1 MLYSFASCRFSYWWK
16 IMVEEKSEPS
26 SSDEERSQLPDEP
39 IPAKLSRGQVV
50 VDGELASVLYEAGY
64 YGTLK
69 GKTKLVLEPE
79 EALLLARRQRIVV
92 SAPKMGALE
101 FSTLLEQLA
110 EKRHGLWTRF
120 LVYSDLRSRGYVVR
134 TGYGKGLLFRVY
146 PRGAKLNEATAKYFV
161 CAISEGSPLKV
172 GELDAFSKQ
181 AKRNRKKLM
190 LAVLD
195 RQGETTYYLVSPAD
209 IVAEK

>member
-1 MLYSFASCRFSYWWK
+1 MVDEKPENSASG
-16 IMVEEKSEPS
+16 
-26 SSDEERSQLPDEP
+26 DERVQLPDEP
-39 IPAKLSRGQVV
+39 IEAKLRRGKVTV
-50 VDGELASVLYEAGY
+50 EGEAASVLYEAGY

-69 GKTKLVLEPE
+69 SPTRLVLEPE
-79 EALLLARRQRIVV
+79 EALLLARRQRISVKKTQEKV
-92 SAPKMGALE
+92 LE
-101 FSTLLEQLA
+101 FSALLDELT
-110 EKRHGLWTRF
+110 ESRPRLWTRF

-146 PRGAKLNEATAKYFV
+146 PRGAKLNKATAQYFV
-161 CAISEGSPLKV
+161 CAISEGTPLKV

-209 IVAEK
+209 IVAEKK

>member
-1 MLYSFASCRFSYWWK
+1 MPEKNRIEVTAP
-16 IMVEEKSEPS
+16 EE
-26 SSDEERSQLPDEP
+26 DRQQLPEEP
-39 IPAKLSRGQVV
+39 IPAKLTRGRVV
-50 VDGELASVLYEAGY
+50 VSGEFAPVLYEAGY
-64 YGTLK
+64 YGTLE
-69 GKTKLVLEPE
+69 GQAKLVLEPE
-79 EALLLARRQRIVV
+79 GTLLLTRRQRIQVLDT
-92 SAPKMGALE
+92 KGTELD
-101 FSTLLEQLA
+101 FSEVLEQLG
-110 EKRHGLWTRF
+110 ESRPNLWTRF

-161 CAISEGSPLKV
+161 CAISEGAPLKV
-172 GELDAFSKQ
+172 TELDAYSKQ

>member
-1 MLYSFASCRFSYWWK
+1 MTGEK
-16 IMVEEKSEPS
+16 QVEKTPPDS
-26 SSDEERSQLPDEP
+26 ERSQLPDEA
-39 IPAKLSRGQVV
+39 IPAKFVRGRVV
-50 VDGELASVLYEAGY
+50 VKGEYAPVVYEAGY

-69 GKTKLVLEPE
+69 GTDKLTLEPE
-79 EALLLARRQRIVV
+79 EALLLTRRQRIQVHDTEGV
-92 SAPKMGALE
+92 ELE
-101 FSTLLEQLA
+101 FSDLLERLA
-110 EKRHGLWTRF
+110 EGQPGLWTRF

-172 GELDAFSKQ
+172 AELDAFSKQ

-195 RQGETTYYLVSPAD
+195 RQGETTYYLVAHAD
-209 IVAEK
+209 LVAER

>member
-1 MLYSFASCRFSYWWK
+1 
-16 IMVEEKSEPS
+16 MVEEKPKPPS
-26 SSDEERSQLPDEP
+26 SEEERSQLPDEP
-39 IPAKLSRGQVV
+39 IPAKFSRGKVV

-69 GKTKLVLEPE
+69 GNTRLVLEPE
-79 EALLLARRQRIVV
+79 EVLLLARRQRIVV
-92 SAPKMGALE
+92 LEPKTGVLE
-101 FSTLLEQLA
+101 FSMLLEQLA
-110 EKRHGLWTRF
+110 ENRPGLWTRF

>member
-1 MLYSFASCRFSYWWK
+1 
-16 IMVEEKSEPS
+16 MVDEKPDSS
-26 SSDEERSQLPDEP
+26 SSDEERMQLPDEP
-39 IPAKLSRGQVV
+39 IPAKFSRGTVV
-50 VDGELASVLYEAGY
+50 VEGELASVLFEAGY

-69 GKTKLVLEPE
+69 SKSKLVLEPE

-92 SAPKMGALE
+92 SESKEGELE
-101 FSTLLEQLA
+101 FSALLEHLA
-110 EKRHGLWTRF
+110 GGRPGLWTRF

-161 CAISEGSPLKV
+161 CAISEGSPLNV
-172 GELDAFSKQ
+172 RELDAFSKQ

>member
-1 MLYSFASCRFSYWWK
+1 MTD
-16 IMVEEKSEPS
+16 EKSLEVKTPE
-26 SSDEERSQLPDEP
+26 DERSQLPDES
-39 IPAKLSRGQVV
+39 IPARFSRGRVIVKGAQ
-50 VDGELASVLYEAGY
+50 ASLLYEAGY

-69 GKTKLVLEPE
+69 NGDKLILEPE
-79 EALLLARRQRIVV
+79 EVLLLVRRQRLQV
-92 SAPKMGALE
+92 SDSKGTKFE
-101 FSTLLEQLA
+101 FADLLEQLG
-110 EKRHGLWTRF
+110 ERHSGLWTRF

-161 CAISEGSPLKV
+161 CVISEGVPLKV
-172 GELDAFSKQ
+172 TEIETFSKQ

-195 RQGETTYYLVSPAD
+195 RQGETTYYLVAPAD

>member
-1 MLYSFASCRFSYWWK
+1 MAEKQQPASEDDR
-16 IMVEEKSEPS
+16 PH
-26 SSDEERSQLPDEP
+26 LPDEP
-39 IPAKLSRGQVV
+39 IPAKLTRGKVIV
-50 VDGELASVLYEAGY
+50 EGEYARTLFEIGY
-64 YGTLK
+64 YGTVK
-69 GKTKLVLEPE
+69 AEQKLELEPE
-79 EALLLARRQRIVV
+79 EALLLARRQRIAV
-92 SAPKMGALE
+92 SKPKIGSLD
-101 FSTLLEQLA
+101 FSSLLGQLA
-110 EKRHGLWTRF
+110 EGRPGLWTRF

-146 PRGAKLNEATAKYFV
+146 PRGAKLNEATAQYFV

-172 GELDAFSKQ
+172 EELEAFSRQ

>member
-1 MLYSFASCRFSYWWK
+1 MAD
-16 IMVEEKSEPS
+16 EKSEGS
-26 SSDEERSQLPDEP
+26 TSEEERVQLPDEP
-39 IPAKLSRGQVV
+39 IPAKLSRGKVV
-50 VDGELASVLYEAGY
+50 VDGELASILYEAGY

-69 GKTKLVLEPE
+69 EKTRLIIEPE

-92 SAPKMGALE
+92 SAATKGALD
-101 FSTLLEQLA
+101 FSELLERLA
-110 EKRHGLWTRF
+110 EGRPGLWTRY

-161 CAISEGSPLKV
+161 CAISEGTPLKV
-172 GELDAFSKQ
+172 AELDAFSKQ

>member
-1 MLYSFASCRFSYWWK
+1 
-16 IMVEEKSEPS
+16 MVAEKPDPS
-26 SSDEERSQLPDEP
+26 SSEEERVQLPDEP
-39 IPAKLSRGQVV
+39 IAAKFSRGKVV
-50 VDGELASVLYEAGY
+50 VEGELASVLYEAGY

-69 GKTKLVLEPE
+69 SKTKLVLEPE

-92 SAPKMGALE
+92 REPKDQVLE
-101 FSTLLEQLA
+101 FSDLLEQLA
-110 EKRHGLWTRF
+110 DDRPGLWTRF

-161 CAISEGSPLKV
+161 CAISEGTPLKV

>member
-1 MLYSFASCRFSYWWK
+1 MA
-16 IMVEEKSEPS
+16 EENDEPS
-26 SSDEERSQLPDEP
+26 SSDEERSHLPDEP
-39 IPAKLSRGQVV
+39 IQAKLLRGKVV
-50 VDGELASVLYEAGY
+50 VTGEYAPVLYETGY

-69 GKTKLVLEPE
+69 SETTLVLEPE

-92 SAPKMGALE
+92 SDGAEGLLE
-101 FSTLLEQLA
+101 FSVLLERLG
-110 EKRHGLWTRF
+110 EGRSGLWTRF

-146 PRGAKLNEATAKYFV
+146 PRGAKLNESTAKYFV

-209 IVAEK
+209 IAAEK

>member
-1 MLYSFASCRFSYWWK
+1 MAGDK
-16 IMVEEKSEPS
+16 PVEKTPSES
-26 SSDEERSQLPDEP
+26 ERSTLPDDA
-39 IPAKLSRGQVV
+39 IPAKFVRGRVV
-50 VDGELASVLYEAGY
+50 VEGEYASVLYEAGY

-69 GKTKLVLEPE
+69 DTAKLILESE
-79 EALLLARRQRIVV
+79 EALLLTRRERIQVRDT
-92 SAPKMGALE
+92 KGAELE
-101 FSTLLEQLA
+101 FSALLERLA
-110 EKRHGLWTRF
+110 EGHPGLWTRF

-161 CAISEGSPLKV
+161 CAISVGSPLKV
-172 GELDAFSKQ
+172 TELDAFTKQ

-195 RQGETTYYLVSPAD
+195 RQGETTYYLVAPAD
-209 IVAEK
+209 IAAEK

>member
-1 MLYSFASCRFSYWWK
+1 MA
-16 IMVEEKSEPS
+16 EEKHEKSLAEK
-26 SSDEERSQLPDEP
+26 EGAQLPDEP
-39 IPAKLSRGQVV
+39 IHARLIRGKVV
-50 VDGELASVLYEAGY
+50 VKDEFAPLLYKAGY

-69 GKTKLVLEPE
+69 SQNRLVLEPE

-92 SAPKMGALE
+92 SETKGELLD
-101 FSTLLEQLA
+101 FSTLLERLGEGRA
-110 EKRHGLWTRF
+110 GLWTRF

-209 IVAEK
+209 IIAEK

>member
-1 MLYSFASCRFSYWWK
+1 MP
-16 IMVEEKSEPS
+16 EEKRTEASEE
-26 SSDEERSQLPDEP
+26 DRQQLPDEP
-39 IPAKLSRGQVV
+39 IPAKLTRGRVV
-50 VDGELASVLYEAGY
+50 VSGDFAPILYEAGF

-69 GKTKLVLEPE
+69 GQEKLVLEPE
-79 EALLLARRQRIVV
+79 ETLLLARRQRIQVLD
-92 SAPKMGALE
+92 AQGTELD
-101 FSTLLEQLA
+101 FSDLLEQLA
-110 EKRHGLWTRF
+110 EKRPGLWTRF

-146 PRGAKLNEATAKYFV
+146 PRGSKLNEATAKYFV
-161 CAISEGSPLKV
+161 CAISEGTPLKV
-172 GELDAFSKQ
+172 TELDAYSSQ

-209 IVAEK
+209 IVAEQ

>member
-1 MLYSFASCRFSYWWK
+1 VNKKGPDKTNQRPQ
-16 IMVEEKSEPS
+16 ESE
-26 SSDEERSQLPDEP
+26 RTQLPDEA
-39 IPAKLSRGQVV
+39 IPAKLVRRKVV
-50 VDGELASVLYEAGY
+50 VKGKFASMLYEAGY

-69 GKTKLVLEPE
+69 DPTKLVLEPE
-79 EALLLARRQRIVV
+79 EALLLARRQRIQILDTKGTV
-92 SAPKMGALE
+92 LE
-101 FSTLLEQLA
+101 FSELLDRLTEQ
-110 EKRHGLWTRF
+110 RSGLWTRF

-146 PRGAKLNEATAKYFV
+146 PRGAKLKKATAKYFV
-161 CAISEGSPLKV
+161 CAISEGSPLGV
-172 GELDAFSKQ
+172 SELETFSRQ

>member
-1 MLYSFASCRFSYWWK
+1 
-16 IMVEEKSEPS
+16 MVEEKSEPR

-92 SAPKMGALE
+92 SVPKMGVLE
-101 FSTLLEQLA
+101 FSMLLEQLA
-110 EKRHGLWTRF
+110 ENRPGLWTRF

>member
-1 MLYSFASCRFSYWWK
+1 MA
-16 IMVEEKSEPS
+16 EENEQRSSE
-26 SSDEERSQLPDEP
+26 EERSQLPDEP
-39 IPAKLSRGQVV
+39 IPAKLTRGKVIV
-50 VDGELASVLYEAGY
+50 EGEYAPLLYAIGY

-69 GKTKLVLEPE
+69 GAQKLVLEPE
-79 EALLLARRQRIVV
+79 EALLLARRQRIMV
-92 SAPKMGALE
+92 SLPKAESLE
-101 FSTLLEQLA
+101 FSSLLEHLS
-110 EKRHGLWTRF
+110 KGRPGLWTRF

-146 PRGAKLNEATAKYFV
+146 PRGAKLNEATAQYFV

-172 GELDAFSKQ
+172 EELDAFSKQ

>member
-1 MLYSFASCRFSYWWK
+1 MA
-16 IMVEEKSEPS
+16 EEKKVPPT
-26 SSDEERSQLPDEP
+26 SDEERSQLPDEP
-39 IPAKLSRGQVV
+39 IQAKITRGRVV
-50 VDGELASVLYEAGY
+50 VEGEYAPVLYEAGY

-69 GKTKLVLEPE
+69 GKQKLALEAE
-79 EALLLARRQRIVV
+79 EALLLARRQRIAV
-92 SAPKMGALE
+92 SEGKSGLLE
-101 FSTLLEQLA
+101 FSALLERLA
-110 EKRHGLWTRF
+110 EGRPGLWTRF

-146 PRGAKLNEATAKYFV
+146 PRGAKLNETTAKYFV

-172 GELDAFSKQ
+172 GELDAYSKQ
-181 AKRNRKKLM
+181 AKRDRKKLM

-209 IVAEK
+209 LVAEK

>member
-1 MLYSFASCRFSYWWK
+1 MTDKKRKKELPS
-16 IMVEEKSEPS
+16 EE
-26 SSDEERSQLPDEP
+26 DRVQLPDEP
-39 IPAKLSRGQVV
+39 VPAKLTRGRVV
-50 VDGELASVLYEAGY
+50 VVGEPAAVLYEAGY
-64 YGTLK
+64 YGTMKAQGQLD
-69 GKTKLVLEPE
+69 LEPE
-79 EALLLARRQRIVV
+79 EVLLLARRQRIQV
-92 SAPKMGALE
+92 SDTKGNELE
-101 FSTLLEQLA
+101 FSDLLEQLA
-110 EKRHGLWTRF
+110 EGRPGLWTRF

-161 CAISEGSPLKV
+161 CAISEGTPLNV
-172 GELDAFSKQ
+172 AELDSFSKQ

-209 IVAEK
+209 IGKEK

>member
-1 MLYSFASCRFSYWWK
+1 M
-16 IMVEEKSEPS
+16 IVTEEKHQVPS
-26 SSDEERSQLPDEP
+26 SEERAQLPEEP
-39 IPAKLSRGQVV
+39 IPAKLVRNKVV
-50 VDGELASVLYEAGY
+50 VEGEYASVLYEAGY

-69 GKTKLVLEPE
+69 SKRKLTLEPE
-79 EALLLARRQRIVV
+79 EALLLARRQRIQV
-92 SAPKMGALE
+92 SKAKEGLLE
-101 FSTLLEQLA
+101 FSTLLEHLS
-110 EKRHGLWTRF
+110 ESRPGLWTRF

-209 IVAEK
+209 IVAQK

>member
-1 MLYSFASCRFSYWWK
+1 M
-16 IMVEEKSEPS
+16 IMAEEKHEKSLAEKES
-26 SSDEERSQLPDEP
+26 TQLPDEP
-39 IPAKLSRGQVV
+39 IQARLTRGKVV
-50 VDGELASVLYEAGY
+50 VRDEFASLLYKAGY

-69 GKTKLVLEPE
+69 SENRLVLEPE

-92 SAPKMGALE
+92 SETKGELLD
-101 FSTLLEQLA
+101 FSILLERLGEGRA
-110 EKRHGLWTRF
+110 GLWTRF

-146 PRGAKLNEATAKYFV
+146 PRGAKLNETTAKYFV
-161 CAISEGSPLKV
+161 CAISEGSPLKL

-209 IVAEK
+209 IVA

>member
-1 MLYSFASCRFSYWWK
+1 MTK
-16 IMVEEKSEPS
+16 EKTIEDDTPT
-26 SSDEERSQLPDEP
+26 DERSQLPDEP
-39 IPAKLSRGQVV
+39 IQAKLTRGRVV
-50 VDGELASVLYEAGY
+50 ITGQHAKILFEAGY

-69 GKTKLVLEPE
+69 DSQTLILEPE
-79 EALLLARRQRIVV
+79 EALLLLRRQRISVKD
-92 SAPKMGALE
+92 SKKNTLE
-101 FSTLLEQLA
+101 FSVLLERLA
-110 EKRHGLWTRF
+110 EKQLGLWTRF

-161 CAISEGSPLKV
+161 CTISEGSPLNV
-172 GELDAFSKQ
+172 TELDVFTKQ

-195 RQGETTYYLVSPAD
+195 RQGEPTYYLVAPAD
-209 IVAEK
+209 IVARS

>member
-1 MLYSFASCRFSYWWK
+1 
-16 IMVEEKSEPS
+16 MVEQQPASEDARP
-26 SSDEERSQLPDEP
+26 QLPDEP
-39 IPAKLSRGQVV
+39 IEAKLRRGKVT
-50 VDGELASVLYEAGY
+50 VDGEFASVLYEAGY

-69 GKTKLVLEPE
+69 GTAKLALEPE
-79 EALLLARRQRIVV
+79 EALLLSRRERIQVHDTEG
-92 SAPKMGALE
+92 SKLE
-101 FSTLLEQLA
+101 FSDLLGRLA
-110 EKRHGLWTRF
+110 EGHPGLWTRF

-172 GELDAFSKQ
+172 TELDAFSKQ

-195 RQGETTYYLVSPAD
+195 RQGETTYYLVAPAD
-209 IVAEK
+209 IVAKK

>member
-1 MLYSFASCRFSYWWK
+1 MS
-16 IMVEEKSEPS
+16 EKQPVDLKP
-26 SSDEERSQLPDEP
+26 SDELPQEQRRSPLPEEP
-39 IPAKLSRGQVV
+39 IPVKLTRGKVILE
-50 VDGELASVLYEAGY
+50 GEFAPILYETGY

-69 GKTKLVLEPE
+69 QKTQLVLEPE
-79 EALLLARRQRIVV
+79 EALLLLRRNRIRVLTTKKKEISFEELLQR
-92 SAPKMGALE
+92 L
-101 FSTLLEQLA
+101 
-110 EKRHGLWTRF
+110 EKRRTGLWTQF

-161 CAISEGSPLKV
+161 CAISEGSPLKIS
-172 GELDAFSKQ
+172 ELEAFTRQ

-195 RQGETTYYLVSPAD
+195 RQGETTYYLVSHAD
-209 IVAEK
+209 IMADR

>member
-1 MLYSFASCRFSYWWK
+1 MT
-16 IMVEEKSEPS
+16 EKNQQPS
-26 SSDEERSQLPDEP
+26 SEEVRIQLPDEP
-39 IPAKLSRGQVV
+39 IPAKLTRGKVV
-50 VDGELASVLYEAGY
+50 VEGEYAPVLYETGY

-69 GKTKLVLEPE
+69 GEQKLVLEPE
-79 EALLLARRQRIVV
+79 EALLLARRQRIMV
-92 SAPKMGALE
+92 SRPKVEVLE
-101 FSTLLEQLA
+101 FSSLLEHLS
-110 EKRHGLWTRF
+110 EGRPGLWTRF

-146 PRGAKLNEATAKYFV
+146 PRGAKVNEATAQYFV

-172 GELDAFSKQ
+172 EELDGFSKQ

>member
-1 MLYSFASCRFSYWWK
+1 MAEENEDRFS
-16 IMVEEKSEPS
+16 E
-26 SSDEERSQLPDEP
+26 EERLPLPDEP
-39 IPAKLSRGQVV
+39 IPARLIRGKVV
-50 VDGELASVLYEAGY
+50 VEGEYASVLYEAGY

-69 GKTKLVLEPE
+69 GEQKLELEPE
-79 EALLLARRQRIVV
+79 EALLLARRQRIAV
-92 SAPKMGALE
+92 SLPRKEELE
-101 FSTLLEQLA
+101 FSLLLMRLSEG
-110 EKRHGLWTRF
+110 HPGLWTRF

-146 PRGAKLNEATAKYFV
+146 PRGAKLNEATAQYFV

-172 GELDAFSKQ
+172 EELDAFSKQ

>member
-1 MLYSFASCRFSYWWK
+1 MDNEKRAENSF
-16 IMVEEKSEPS
+16 E
-26 SSDEERSQLPDEP
+26 EERYQLPDEP
-39 IPAKLSRGQVV
+39 IPAQLSRGRVV
-50 VDGELASVLYEAGY
+50 VEGEYAQVLYEAGY

-69 GKTKLVLEPE
+69 AEKQLVLEPE
-79 EALLLARRQRIVV
+79 ETLLLARRQRIQVRD
-92 SAPKMGALE
+92 STGNPLE
-101 FSTLLEQLA
+101 FSNLLEQLA
-110 EKRHGLWTRF
+110 ENRSGLWTRF

-161 CAISEGSPLKV
+161 CAISEGTPLKV

-209 IVAEK
+209 IGAEK

>member
-1 MLYSFASCRFSYWWK
+1 MVKDKPVEDDSFPDDR
-16 IMVEEKSEPS
+16 P
-26 SSDEERSQLPDEP
+26 QLPDEA
-39 IPAKLSRGQVV
+39 IAARLIRGRVV
-50 VDGELASVLYEAGY
+50 VTGEYAKVLYEAGY
-64 YGTLK
+64 YGSL
-69 GKTKLVLEPE
+69 GAPEKLVLEAE
-79 EALLLARRQRIVV
+79 EALLLVRRQRIEVKD
-92 SAPKMGALE
+92 SKKKLLG
-101 FSTLLEQLA
+101 FSELLEQLA
-110 EKRHGLWTRF
+110 EKRPGLWTRF

-172 GELDAFSKQ
+172 TELDTFSKQ

-195 RQGETTYYLVSPAD
+195 RQGEPTYYLVAPAD
-209 IVAEK
+209 IVAGK

>member
-1 MLYSFASCRFSYWWK
+1 LTNHEQEPPYSN
-16 IMVEEKSEPS
+16 
-26 SSDEERSQLPDEP
+26 EERTSLPDEP
-39 IPAKLSRGQVV
+39 IQAKLTRGKVIV
-50 VDGELASVLYEAGY
+50 EGEGAPLLFETGY
-64 YGTLK
+64 YGSLNK
-69 GKTKLVLEPE
+69 EGKLVLEPE

-92 SAPKMGALE
+92 SEGKGGLLE
-101 FSTLLEQLA
+101 FPMLLERLA
-110 EKRHGLWTRF
+110 EGRPGLWTRF

-146 PRGAKLNEATAKYFV
+146 PRGAKLNEATAQYFV

-172 GELDAFSKQ
+172 GELDAYSKQ

-209 IVAEK
+209 IVAD

>member
-1 MLYSFASCRFSYWWK
+1 MAEENEQHFS
-16 IMVEEKSEPS
+16 E
-26 SSDEERSQLPDEP
+26 EERLPLPDES
-39 IPAKLSRGQVV
+39 IPARLTRGKVV
-50 VDGELASVLYEAGY
+50 VEGEYASVLYEAGY

-69 GKTKLVLEPE
+69 GERKLELEPE
-79 EALLLARRQRIVV
+79 EALLLARRQRIAV
-92 SAPKMGALE
+92 SLPQKEVLE
-101 FSTLLEQLA
+101 FSSLLMRLSEGQP
-110 EKRHGLWTRF
+110 GLWTRF

-146 PRGAKLNEATAKYFV
+146 PRGAKINEATAQYFV

-172 GELDAFSKQ
+172 EELDAFSKQ

>member
-1 MLYSFASCRFSYWWK
+1 LS
-16 IMVEEKSEPS
+16 EKQPAERNP
-26 SSDEERSQLPDEP
+26 SDEVSEEQKRSPLPEEP
-39 IPAKLSRGQVV
+39 IPVKLTRGQVV
-50 VDGELASVLYEAGY
+50 LEGEFAPLLYKTGY

-69 GKTKLVLEPE
+69 QKTHLILEPE
-79 EALLLARRQRIVV
+79 EALLLLRRNRIRVFTTKKKEI
-92 SAPKMGALE
+92 SFE
-101 FSTLLEQLA
+101 ELLHRL
-110 EKRHGLWTRF
+110 EKRRPGLWTQF

-161 CAISEGSPLKV
+161 CAISEGSPLKIS
-172 GELDAFSKQ
+172 ELEAFTRQ

-195 RQGETTYYLVSPAD
+195 RQGETTYYLVSHAD
-209 IVAEK
+209 IMADK

>member
-1 MLYSFASCRFSYWWK
+1 MLMIK
-16 IMVEEKSEPS
+16 KKQEPPS
-26 SSDEERSQLPDEP
+26 SEEEHSQLPDEP
-39 IPAKLSRGQVV
+39 IQAILTRGKVSIK
-50 VDGELASVLYEAGY
+50 GEYAPVLYEAGY

-69 GKTKLVLEPE
+69 DEQKLTLEPE
-79 EALLLARRQRIVV
+79 EALLLVRRQRIEV
-92 SAPKMGALE
+92 SEAQGEILD
-101 FSTLLEQLA
+101 FSALLERLA
-110 EKRHGLWTRF
+110 KNRPGLWTRF

-172 GELDAFSKQ
+172 GQLEAFSKQ

-209 IVAEK
+209 IVANK